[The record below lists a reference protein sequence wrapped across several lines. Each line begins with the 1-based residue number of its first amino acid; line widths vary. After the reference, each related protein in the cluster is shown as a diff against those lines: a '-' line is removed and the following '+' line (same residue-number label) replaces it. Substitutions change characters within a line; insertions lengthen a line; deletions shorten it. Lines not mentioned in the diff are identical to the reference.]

1 MSEHVELYRDD
12 AGEHRW
18 RLVAANG
25 EIIADS
31 GEGYVNRGDC
41 LEMAE
46 RINPGIE
53 IEEDE

>member
-31 GEGYVNRGDC
+31 GEGYVNRDDC